1 MAEDIKN
8 KIEKLRDEIRRHD
21 HFYYVLNSPKLTDQ
35 QYDKLYAE
43 LRKLEDANPELIT
56 PDSPTQR
63 VSGKPLAGFKNVRH
77 AIAMLSIDNTYN
89 ANELRDFDGRV
100 KKGLGD
106 GDESCKY
113 VVELKIDGL
122 AISLRYEKGL
132 LTQAVTR
139 GDGQTGDDVTS
150 NVRTIKAIPLSLTDA
165 QSAPEVLEVR
175 GEIYMPKKS
184 FSDLNSLR
192 AETGDA
198 PFANPRNAAAG
209 SLKLLDARITAT
221 RNLAFFA
228 YSVGQ
233 TSEPLSDSHYKTLE
247 ALKDLNLPVNPN
259 AKQAKDIAEVIK
271 ICKSWEKKKETL
283 GYQIDGMVVK
293 VDDFTQQDILGTTG
307 RAPKWCISYKF
318 PAEQA
323 ETVVESI
330 EVQVGK
336 TGILTPVA
344 NLKPVQLAGTVV
356 KRASLHNFDQIKRL
370 DLRVSDTVIIEKAGE
385 IIPQVIEVKK
395 KARSLFD
402 DIAPVEI
409 PANCPSC
416 DSPTVVTVNKRK
428 ETGAEEERDFTTVR
442 CSNKNCNSILKER
455 IAYFVGR
462 GQMDIENFGPALID
476 QLVDKGIV
484 KNFADLYKLQY
495 HQVSQLERMG
505 DKSAANVLDSLEKS
519 KTQDL
524 WRLITGLGILN
535 VGGQTAEI
543 LADEFT
549 SLENLMSAEIEKL
562 ELIDQVGPIIAQS
575 IYDYFRDADNLAIIG
590 EMQKAGVKPTPPVEK
605 KSTSLTGKT
614 IVVTGTLENFTR
626 SQIKQAIKDNGGK
639 TSSSVSKK
647 TDFVLAGANPGS
659 KVEKART
666 LGVEIIGEE
675 KFSEMIAKV

>member
-8 KIEKLRDEIRRHD
+8 KIEGLREEIRRHD
-21 HFYYVLNSPKLTDQ
+21 HLYYVLSSPKLTDQ

-43 LRKLEDANPELIT
+43 LKKLEEANPDLIT

-63 VSGKPLAGFKNVRH
+63 VSGKPVEGFGNIRH
-77 AIAMLSIDNTYN
+77 AAAMLSIDNTYN
-89 ANELRDFDGRV
+89 ADELRDFDGRV
-100 KKGLGD
+100 KKALGD
-106 GDESCKY
+106 APYKY

-132 LTQAVTR
+132 LVQAATR

-150 NVRTIKAIPLSLTDA
+150 NARTIKAIPLSLMDA
-165 QSAPEVLEVR
+165 ASAPEILEVR

-184 FSDLNSLR
+184 FADLNKHR
-192 AETGDA
+192 GETGEP

-209 SLKLLDARITAT
+209 SLKLLDARVTAT

-228 YSVGQ
+228 YSIGQ
-233 TSEPLSDSHYKTLE
+233 ASAPLSDSHYKTLN
-247 ALKDLNLPVNPN
+247 ALKEHNLPVNGN
-259 AKQAKDIAEVIK
+259 TKQAKDIEQVIK
-271 ICKSWEKKKETL
+271 ICKNWEKKKETL

-293 VDDFTQQDILGTTG
+293 VDGFSEQDILGTTG

-323 ETVVESI
+323 ETIVESI

-344 NLKPVQLAGTVV
+344 NLKPVKLAGTTV

-370 DLRVSDTVIIEKAGE
+370 DLRELDTVIIEKAGE

-395 KARSLFD
+395 KERSLFESK
-402 DIAPVEI
+402 PVEI
-409 PANCPSC
+409 PTNCPSC

-428 ETGAEEERDFTTVR
+428 KTGADEEIDFTTVW
-442 CSNKNCNSILKER
+442 CSNPNCNSILKER

-476 QLVDKGIV
+476 QLVDKGLV
-484 KNFADLYKLQY
+484 KNFADLYSLDLFKIAP
-495 HQVSQLERMG
+495 LERMAA
-505 DKSAANVLDSLEKS
+505 KSAENIIAALEKS

-543 LADEFT
+543 LADEFM
-549 SLENLMSAEIEKL
+549 SLENLMAASVEKL
-562 ELIDQVGPIIAQS
+562 ESIDQVGPIIARS
-575 IYDYFRDADNLAIIG
+575 IYDYFRDPENIAII
-590 EMQKAGVKPTPPVEK
+590 EQMRKAGVHPTPPVEK
-605 KSTSLTGKT
+605 RSAVLAGKT
-614 IVVTGTLENFTR
+614 IVVTGTLESFTR
-626 SQIKQAIKDNGGK
+626 TEIQQAIKDNGGK

-647 TDFVLAGANPGS
+647 TDMVVVGANAGS
-659 KVEKART
+659 KAEKAHK
-666 LGVEIIGEE
+666 LGIEIISEE
-675 KFSEMIAKV
+675 EFSELIASD